1 MHSQK
6 MFIAILIIC
15 NCGYFY
21 DSRLVKNLLVYENAP
36 KNPILIP
43 SKSSNQEQNRRW
55 GKLLFSW
62 KIIDD
67 GHRMRNF
74 ITCVFC
80 TQTSTV
86 SLFSNLLKKVTELI
100 THASTKAYYRQQ
112 HLWRKSTFEMPPGE
126 VRHEISRVIRACVK
140 SSFSKPPKSQKS

>member
-1 MHSQK
+1 MQLWLFLWFQARKESARLRK
-6 MFIAILIIC
+6 CSKESNPDSIKIIQP
-15 NCGYFY
+15 GT
-21 DSRLVKNLLVYENAP
+21 E
-36 KNPILIP
+36 
-43 SKSSNQEQNRRW
+43 QEVR
-55 GKLLFSW
+55 KIIFSW

>member
-1 MHSQK
+1 
-6 MFIAILIIC
+6 
-15 NCGYFY
+15 
-21 DSRLVKNLLVYENAP
+21 
-36 KNPILIP
+36 
-43 SKSSNQEQNRRW
+43 
-55 GKLLFSW
+55 
-62 KIIDD
+62 
-67 GHRMRNF
+67 MRNF

-140 SSFSKPPKSQKS
+140 KVHFPNVQNHKNHRFNFGAKIQDFDYVKIGHLNFHAKIL